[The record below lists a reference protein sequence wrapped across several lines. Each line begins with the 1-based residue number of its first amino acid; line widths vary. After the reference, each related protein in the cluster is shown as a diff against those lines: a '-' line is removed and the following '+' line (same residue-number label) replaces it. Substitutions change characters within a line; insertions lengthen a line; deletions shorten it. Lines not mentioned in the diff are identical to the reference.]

1 MNTNNECIVVMNTA
15 GDIVIPSPYHNVLK
29 ATTYKFTDGVTSIG
43 LSTQLGN
50 QVGTLHF
57 RATLP

>member
-1 MNTNNECIVVMNTA
+1 MNTA